1 VSSKHRWKEV
11 IGETEE
17 SAGAA
22 ENAVISNALA
32 LKGIFA

>member
-1 VSSKHRWKEV
+1 VSSKHRRKEV
-11 IGETEE
+11 IRETEE
-17 SAGAA
+17 SAGTA